1 MVSKN
6 DFHADK
12 LIKQQKLGIGL
23 LLLGLVAYGLLY
35 LMLPSI
41 FAYSWLFGLAVG
53 FILQRSR
60 ICFTAAIRDPLL
72 FGMTELSR
80 GLILSLMVSSLGF
93 AGLQYYRLSQGLS
106 LLGRFVPLGW
116 QIPIGAFV
124 FGLGAAVSGGCASGT
139 LMRVGEG
146 FQMQIVVLI
155 GFVIGSTHGAHD
167 AGWWYQLIGE
177 QQVTHLPTILGWK
190 KALGLQFG
198 LLLLLYLFAY
208 WWERY
213 QFDS

>member
-1 MVSKN
+1 MARKI
-6 DFHADK
+6 DRKHK
-12 LIKQQKLGIGL
+12 LLRQRKLGLGLLVIGL
-23 LLLGLVAYGLLY
+23 LIYGALQLFVPTV
-35 LMLPSI
+35 L
-41 FAYSWLFGLAVG
+41 AYSWLFGLAVG

-60 ICFTAAIRDPLL
+60 ICFTAAVRDPLL
-72 FGMTELSR
+72 FGMTELTR

-93 AGLQYYRLSQGLS
+93 AALQYYRLSQGLS

-116 QIPIGAFV
+116 QIPIGAFI

-139 LMRVGEG
+139 LMRIGEG
-146 FQMQIVVLI
+146 FAMQAVVLI
-155 GFVIGSTHGAHD
+155 GFIIGSTHGAHD

-177 QQVTHLPTILGWK
+177 QEATHLPALLGWK
-190 KALGLQFG
+190 KALVLQCG
-198 LLLLLYLFAY
+198 LLILLYLFAY